1 KIYHGPYVYNFEEIY
16 ELFNKYKISE
26 KVYDEEELSMKITMD
41 LSQSN
46 EINSKEI
53 GTINSLGKKILEDI
67 SNELD
72 QIIN

>member
-1 KIYHGPYVYNFEEIY
+1 MYNFEEIY

-26 KVYDEEELSMKITMD
+26 KVYDEEELSKKITMD

-53 GTINSLGKKILEDI
+53 GTINSLGKKILDDI

-72 QIIN
+72 QIIS